1 MYKKIERMKNH
12 RSQIILILALLFSIG
27 LSFYFHANA
36 VNAEEKYNTLSKK
49 YESLSDSS
57 ESYESQIQTLT
68 EENKKLSAQA
78 EDLNTEKDSLSKQIS
93 DLENKNNL
101 LTEQINSDSSEAEIS
116 SNDNSSDNQSESA
129 TSSVWISATGHKYHR
144 IPDCGNM
151 NPNKATK
158 ISKSSAEAQGYTAC
172 HNCF

>member
-12 RSQIILILALLFSIG
+12 RLQIILILALLFSIG

-68 EENKKLSAQA
+68 EENKKLSLLKKTLY
-78 EDLNTEKDSLSKQIS
+78 LNKSLI
-93 DLENKNNL
+93 
-101 LTEQINSDSSEAEIS
+101 
-116 SNDNSSDNQSESA
+116 
-129 TSSVWISATGHKYHR
+129 
-144 IPDCGNM
+144 
-151 NPNKATK
+151 
-158 ISKSSAEAQGYTAC
+158 
-172 HNCF
+172 

>member
-68 EENKKLSAQA
+68 EK
-78 EDLNTEKDSLSKQIS
+78 
-93 DLENKNNL
+93 NKNNL

-129 TSSVWISATGHKYHR
+129 TFSVWISATGHKYHR

-158 ISKSSAEAQGYTAC
+158 ISKSSAEAQGYTTC